1 MFNKLKSNKLMILV
15 IVLLLSISV
24 TGCGQDKEVVAK
36 VGDLDISKDEFY
48 DLLVQQYGRETLDA
62 LIIDKIIELET
73 GKSDIKITEEEIDEE
88 YAKMEKYYG
97 PEMMAQTMELHNMTR
112 EVMNKNIQ
120 LNLSMKKLVEDDIEI
135 TDEEVEEFYA
145 KNIDMF
151 NIAEQVNA
159 SHILVDTEELANEV
173 LGKLEAGE
181 SFEDLALEYSN
192 DGSKEMGGNLGYFG
206 KGQMVE
212 SFETAAFALEVG
224 QISDPVESNF
234 GYHIIKLNEKVEA
247 KEASL
252 EEKREDI
259 SGMVLESKVPE
270 AFAAWYEGKLPKYKI
285 VNNLNK

>member
-1 MFNKLKSNKLMILV
+1 MFKKLKSNKLMILV

-24 TGCGQDKEVVAK
+24 TGCGQKEEVVAK

-88 YAKMEKYYG
+88 YAKMESYYG
-97 PEMMAQTMELHNMTR
+97 PEMMAQTMELHNLTR
-112 EVMNKNIQ
+112 DTMNKNIQ

-135 TDEEVEEFYA
+135 TDEEIEAFYS

-206 KGQMVE
+206 KGEMVE

-252 EEKREDI
+252 EDKREDI
-259 SGMVLESKVPE
+259 RGMVLESKVPE
-270 AFAAWYEGKLPKYKI
+270 AFAAWYEGKLPEYKI